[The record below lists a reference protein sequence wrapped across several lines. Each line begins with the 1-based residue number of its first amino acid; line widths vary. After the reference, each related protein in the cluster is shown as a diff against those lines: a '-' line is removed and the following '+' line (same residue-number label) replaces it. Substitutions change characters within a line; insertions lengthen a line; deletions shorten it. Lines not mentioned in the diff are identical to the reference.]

1 MSIINALSFDVEDYF
16 QVSAFERVI
25 DRRDWDR
32 IEHRVEKNTD
42 RILEILANADVRA
55 TFFMLGWVADRYPAL
70 VRGIVDGG
78 HELACH
84 GYAHQRVHDLKPEQ
98 FKQDILRSRGVL
110 EDIGGHQIKGYRAP
124 SYSIGKRNLW
134 ALDILAECEFQYS
147 SSIYPIKHDHYGF
160 PGAPRFVFKDQKTSL
175 IEIPISTV
183 KLFNQLRPAGGGGF
197 FRFYPYRL
205 TRWLIDRINSLEG
218 EPAIFYLHPWEL
230 DAEQPRQSRIPYKTR
245 FRHYLNLNKTQF
257 RLTNLLEDFS
267 WGRMD
272 EVFLSGRNIPEYQLT

>member
-230 DAEQPRQSRIPYKTR
+230 DAEQPRQSRISHKTR